1 MAFCAK
7 CGSELTP
14 GAAFC
19 SKCGTPV
26 TVAAPPRVPP
36 PARPPAS
43 SGEVPARRSG
53 WWIAPL
59 VVVGLV
65 VLAFALLMIL
75 PLDRDK
81 PRVAAKV
88 PATETIAEGPPAVGT
103 TTLVEMEGPADDSF
117 EISTTTTQA
126 PPMPVPTVTTPAT
139 ATGAPVIVEE
149 PAAQPQPR
157 PQPRPPVRTQPQP
170 RTQPPPRAEPRTEPR
185 DVPPP
190 VRVAPRPSPELTSSQ
205 ATAVLRSYITQTNYY
220 RKGSDCLRVENRG
233 YRNIGYD
240 LEVWDT
246 CAGSGSRRLDRWRVD
261 SKTREVFRQRDDGRY
276 LRP

>member
-1 MAFCAK
+1 MLFCAK
-7 CGSELTP
+7 CGSEIAP

-26 TVAAPPRVPP
+26 APAKTTP
-36 PARPPAS
+36 
-43 SGEVPARRSG
+43 GEVAPRRSG

-65 VLAFALLMIL
+65 VVAFGLLMIL

-81 PRVAAKV
+81 PRVVAKA
-88 PATETIAEGPPAVGT
+88 PPTETIAEGPPAVGT

-126 PPMPVPTVTTPAT
+126 PPMPVPTVTTPASQTT
-139 ATGAPVIVEE
+139 APPVIVEE
-149 PAAQPQPR
+149 PVARPQPPVRTPPR
-157 PQPRPPVRTQPQP
+157 PQPRPRE
-170 RTQPPPRAEPRTEPR
+170 EPRDDPR

-205 ATAVLRSYITQTNYY
+205 ATATLRSYITQTNYY
-220 RKGSDCLRVENRG
+220 RKGTDCLRVENRG

-246 CAGSGSRRLDRWRVD
+246 CAGGGSRRLDRWRVD
-261 SKTREVFRQRDDGRY
+261 SKTREVFRQQDDGRY
-276 LRP
+276 RRP